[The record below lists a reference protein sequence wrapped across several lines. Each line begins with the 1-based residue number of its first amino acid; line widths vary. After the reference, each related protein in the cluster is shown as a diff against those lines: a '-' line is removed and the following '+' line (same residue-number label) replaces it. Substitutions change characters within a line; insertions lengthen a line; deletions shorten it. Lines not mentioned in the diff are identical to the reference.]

1 MASCW
6 MTSFFVVVIFLYFP
20 KQFDWHFS
28 SLKFDFC
35 NFCCCCVNPSGS
47 SSDLVPTLMDI
58 FDSMIGNQHHHT
70 MSPPSPTS
78 DSSCVSSLTLQPTVA
93 AAASDGHHHHHHNN
107 LSSNQQPSPRHF
119 PVLKI
124 VEPGD
129 PPLRQLT
136 NVSPVATNGS
146 NVSYSNQFV
155 LLLFF
160 PFIFELLCIRPW
172 LIAADRL
179 SSSYS

>member
-1 MASCW
+1 MASCC
-6 MTSFFVVVIFLYFP
+6 MTSFFVFFL
-20 KQFDWHFS
+20 KKFDWHLTL
-28 SLKFDFC
+28 LKFNFC
-35 NFCCCCVNPSGS
+35 NLCFVVNLPGS

-78 DSSCVSSLTLQPTVA
+78 DSSCVSSLQPTVSA
-93 AAASDGHHHHHHNN
+93 ATAQNNN

-136 NVSPVATNGS
+136 NVSPVASTENGK
-146 NVSYSNQFV
+146 VSYSNSICPP
-155 LLLFF
+155 FF
-160 PFIFELLCIRPW
+160 YFRATLHTSLANCRRSTFFIW
-172 LIAADRL
+172 
-179 SSSYS
+179 

>member
-1 MASCW
+1 
-6 MTSFFVVVIFLYFP
+6 
-20 KQFDWHFS
+20 
-28 SLKFDFC
+28 
-35 NFCCCCVNPSGS
+35 
-47 SSDLVPTLMDI
+47 MDI
-58 FDSMIGNQHHHT
+58 FDSMIGNQRHHT

-93 AAASDGHHHHHHNN
+93 AAASDGHHHHHNN

>member
-1 MASCW
+1 
-6 MTSFFVVVIFLYFP
+6 
-20 KQFDWHFS
+20 
-28 SLKFDFC
+28 
-35 NFCCCCVNPSGS
+35 
-47 SSDLVPTLMDI
+47 MDI

-78 DSSCVSSLTLQPTVA
+78 DSSCVSSLQPTVSA
-93 AAASDGHHHHHHNN
+93 ATAQNNN

-136 NVSPVATNGS
+136 NVSPVASTNGS
-146 NVSYSNQFV
+146 KVSYSNQFV
-155 LLLFF
+155 LFF
-160 PFIFELLCIRPW
+160 FAFNFRATLHTSLANCRRSTFFI
-172 LIAADRL
+172 
-179 SSSYS
+179 

>member
-1 MASCW
+1 MKFNFCNLC
-6 MTSFFVVVIFLYFP
+6 FVV
-20 KQFDWHFS
+20 
-28 SLKFDFC
+28 
-35 NFCCCCVNPSGS
+35 NPGS

-70 MSPPSPTS
+70 MSPPSATS
-78 DSSCVSSLTLQPTVA
+78 DSSCVSSLQPTVA
-93 AAASDGHHHHHHNN
+93 AANASNGHHHHQNNN

-136 NVSPVATNGS
+136 NVSPVASTENGK
-146 NVSYSNQFV
+146 VSYSNSICPP
-155 LLLFF
+155 FF
-160 PFIFELLCIRPW
+160 YFRATLHTSLANCRRSTFFI
-172 LIAADRL
+172 
-179 SSSYS
+179 

>member
-1 MASCW
+1 
-6 MTSFFVVVIFLYFP
+6 
-20 KQFDWHFS
+20 
-28 SLKFDFC
+28 
-35 NFCCCCVNPSGS
+35 
-47 SSDLVPTLMDI
+47 MDI
-58 FDSMIGNQHHHT
+58 FDSMIGNQHHHHT

-78 DSSCVSSLTLQPTVA
+78 DSSCVSSLQPTVSA
-93 AAASDGHHHHHHNN
+93 ATAQNNN

-136 NVSPVATNGS
+136 NVSPVASTNGS
-146 NVSYSNQFV
+146 KVSYSNQFV
-155 LLLFF
+155 LLFF
-160 PFIFELLCIRPW
+160 LLLIFELLCIRPW

-179 SSSYS
+179 SSSDS